1 MSYYLW
7 ILQAFL
13 ALLWVY
19 CLYAVMNPKKV
30 IAFTIERQEKAL
42 KFYGLEAEIRATE
55 KTEGIIKKGH
65 MIVLGILTVY
75 MLLVFLFGNQFICTL
90 AQ

>member
-19 CLYAVMNPKKV
+19 SLYAVMNPKKV
-30 IAFTIERQEKAL
+30 IVFTIERQEKAL

-55 KTEGIIKKGH
+55 KTEGIIKRGH
-65 MIVLGILTVY
+65 MIVLVILTVY
-75 MLLVFLFGNQFICTL
+75 IFLVFLFGNQFICTL